1 MDEKLFEELLK
12 KIDQLEMRITENHER
27 LQRVLSN
34 QIEFN
39 DKQIEFDRSHHNQI
53 QYLEKKIELL
63 EKQIK
68 VRK

>member
-53 QYLEKKIELL
+53 QYLEKKNRTTGEAN
-63 EKQIK
+63 
-68 VRK
+68 

>member
-1 MDEKLFEELLK
+1 MDEDYRY
-12 KIDQLEMRITENHER
+12 KIDQLEMRIIEIHER
-27 LQRVLSN
+27 LQRVLSD

-68 VRK
+68 ERK